1 MEVALLFA
9 AVGGVFGQLADY
21 GHLAGHIFSAP
32 TGLIASS
39 GLIML
44 TAAALSCVLA
54 GFLAHGARVATATAI
69 PLRSRAT
76 ALRAQSPPD
85 RLPAAARSRARPAAA
100 GPEHLTLARPPPD
113 PAAPLASLPPSADST
128 CRPVRCQAQGTPAAW
143 PFVPGR
149 AAARR

>member
-54 GFLAHGARVATATAI
+54 GFLTRGARVAATATAI

-76 ALRAQSPPD
+76 ALRAQSRRAAFLPQRDPD
-85 RLPAAARSRARPAAA
+85 AAGRSRPRAPDVSPAAA
-100 GPEHLTLARPPPD
+100 
-113 PAAPLASLPPSADST
+113 
-128 CRPVRCQAQGTPAAW
+128 
-143 PFVPGR
+143 
-149 AAARR
+149 